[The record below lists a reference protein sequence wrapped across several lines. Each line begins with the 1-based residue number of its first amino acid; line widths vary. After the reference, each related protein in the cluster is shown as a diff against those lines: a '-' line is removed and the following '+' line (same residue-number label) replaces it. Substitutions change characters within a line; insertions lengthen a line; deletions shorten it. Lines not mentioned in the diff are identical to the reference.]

1 MKYGVIHYNAPGA
14 TLEEFLDWVADSG
27 FDCTELQCPDVWP
40 KGEENPERVAEGVL
54 KMLES
59 RGLKCSAVSSHND
72 FVVLAAEDV
81 EFQVARMKRFA
92 SVIQVLGCDTL
103 RTEGGAPKD
112 SVPMD
117 RWAEAMAGC
126 LKRCAEWAEPM
137 GIKLAVDN
145 HGIVSNNMPIMLETL
160 RAVNLPKTIGTNLD
174 TMNLRWYGNDL
185 VDIDQYYKEI
195 APFVLHTHMKDG
207 FGWREIYK
215 GAALGE
221 GEINLKLAV
230 ECAKGA
236 GYDGPWVAEYEGP
249 EGDGVGYRKCLAWMK
264 ANIS

>member
-27 FDCTELQCPDVWP
+27 FDCTELQCPDVWA
-40 KGEENPERVAEGVL
+40 KGCENPEKRAEEVL
-54 KMLES
+54 KLLEA
-59 RGLKCSAVSSHND
+59 RGLKCSGLASHND

-81 EFQVARMKRFA
+81 EFQVVRMKRMA
-92 SVIQVLGCDTL
+92 KVIQIMDCHIL

-112 SVPMD
+112 SVPMS
-117 RWAEAMAGC
+117 RWGEAMAGC

-137 GIKLAVDN
+137 GVKLAVDN
-145 HGIVSNNMPIMLETL
+145 HGIVSNNMKVLLETL
-160 RAVNLPKTIGTNLD
+160 REVNSPAIGTNLD
-174 TMNLRWYGNDL
+174 TMNVRWYGNSL
-185 VDIDQYYKEI
+185 PEIDQYYQDI
-195 APFVLHTHMKDG
+195 APFVFHTHMKDG
-207 FGWREIYK
+207 FGWRETYR

-236 GYDGPWVAEYEGP
+236 GYKGPWVAEYEGP

>member
-14 TLEEFLDWVADSG
+14 TLEEFLNWVADSG

-40 KGEENPERVAEGVL
+40 KGEENPEKVAEGVL
-54 KMLES
+54 KMLEQ
-59 RGLKCSAVSSHND
+59 RNLKASAVSLHND

-81 EFQVARMKRFA
+81 EFQVARAKRFA
-92 SVIQVLGCDTL
+92 KVIEIIGCNVL

-126 LKRCAEWAEPM
+126 LLRCAEWAEPM
-137 GIKLAVDN
+137 GMKLAVDN
-145 HGIVSNNMPIMLETL
+145 HGIVSNHMPTLLATL
-160 RAVNLPKTIGTNLD
+160 RACNMPKTIGTNLD
-174 TMNLRWYGNDL
+174 TMNLRWFGNDL
-185 VDIDQYYKEI
+185 VDIDKYYEEI
-195 APFVLHTHMKDG
+195 APYVLHTHMKDG
-207 FGWREIYK
+207 FGWREQYK
-215 GAALGE
+215 GQALGE
-221 GEINLKLAV
+221 GEINLKKAV
-230 ECAKGA
+230 ECAQAA
-236 GYDGPWVAEYEGP
+236 GYNGPWVAEYEGP

>member
-1 MKYGVIHYNAPGA
+1 MKYGVIHYNAPGN
-14 TLEEFLDWVADSG
+14 TLEGFLDWVADSG

-40 KGEENPERVAEGVL
+40 KGEENPEKVAEGVKRL
-54 KMLES
+54 LDQRNLE
-59 RGLKCSAVSSHND
+59 CSAVSLHND

-81 EFQVARMKRFA
+81 EYQVARAKRMA
-92 SVIQVLGCDTL
+92 KVIQILGCNIL
-103 RTEGGAPKD
+103 RTEGGQPKD
-112 SVPMD
+112 SVPMS

-126 LKRCAEWAEPM
+126 LSRCAEWAEPM

-145 HGIVSNNMPIMLETL
+145 HGIVSNNIPTMLATL
-160 RAVNLPKTIGTNLD
+160 RTVNSPAVGTNLD

-185 VDIDQYYKEI
+185 VDIDQYYRDI
-195 APFVLHTHMKDG
+195 APFVMHTHMKDG
-207 FGWREIYK
+207 RGWRETYK

-230 ECAKGA
+230 ECAKAA

-249 EGDGVGYRKCLAWMK
+249 EGDGIGYCKCLAWMK
-264 ANIS
+264 ANIA

>member
-14 TLEEFLDWVADSG
+14 NLEEFLAWVAESG

-40 KGEENPERVAEGVL
+40 KGEEKPEKVAEGVAKL
-54 KMLES
+54 LE
-59 RGLKCSAVSSHND
+59 KYNIEAATVSLHND

-81 EFQVARMKRFA
+81 EYQVARAKRFA
-92 SVIQVLGCDTL
+92 KVIEIIGCKIL
-103 RTEGGAPKD
+103 RTEGGQPKD

-117 RWAEAMAGC
+117 RWAEAMTEC

-137 GIKLAVDN
+137 GAKLAVDN
-145 HGIVSNNMPIMLETL
+145 HGIVSNNMKVMLDTL

-185 VDIDQYYKEI
+185 VDIDKYYEDI
-195 APFVLHTHMKDG
+195 APYVLSTHMKDG
-207 FGWREIYK
+207 FGWREQYK
-215 GAALGE
+215 GQALGE
-221 GEINLKLAV
+221 GEINLKKAV
-230 ECAKGA
+230 AEAKKA
-236 GYDGPWVAEYEGP
+236 GYNGPWIAEYEGK

-264 ANIS
+264 ANIE

>member
-14 TLEEFLDWVADSG
+14 TLEEFLDWVAESG

-40 KGEENPERVAEGVL
+40 KGCEKPEERAEEVA

-59 RGLKCSAVSSHND
+59 RNLKASGVSLHND

-81 EFQVARMKRFA
+81 EYQVARAKRFA
-92 SVIQVLGCDTL
+92 KVIQIIGCNVL
-103 RTEGGAPKD
+103 RTEGGQPKD

-126 LKRCAEWAEPM
+126 LQRCAEWAEPM
-137 GIKLAVDN
+137 GVKLAVDN
-145 HGIVSNNMPIMLETL
+145 HGIVSNHMPTMLKAL

-174 TMNLRWYGNDL
+174 TMNLRWFGNDL
-185 VDIDQYYKEI
+185 VDIDKYYEEI

-207 FGWREIYK
+207 FGWREQYK
-215 GAALGE
+215 GQALGE
-221 GEINLKLAV
+221 GEINLKKAV
-230 ECAKGA
+230 AEAKKA
-236 GYDGPWVAEYEGP
+236 GYNGPWVAEYEGK

-264 ANIS
+264 ANID